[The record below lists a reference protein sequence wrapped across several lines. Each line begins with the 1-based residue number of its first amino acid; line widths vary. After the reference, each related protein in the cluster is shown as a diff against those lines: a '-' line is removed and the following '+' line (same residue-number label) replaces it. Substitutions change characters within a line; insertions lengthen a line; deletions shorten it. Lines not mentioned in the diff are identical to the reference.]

1 MAFLLSSR
9 TVSSMRVDAQV
20 HAHRADRSR
29 GQQERHCALWPP
41 GLQDRGGSPQRLPG
55 RRELREHPDDGA
67 PAGRHAMRTVA
78 LATLSFAALMSIPAL
93 LPLFRTIPWLAAT
106 LFHAVPGV
114 LLAAA
119 ALLIA
124 RALRTSPTPVKR

>member
-1 MAFLLSSR
+1 
-9 TVSSMRVDAQV
+9 
-20 HAHRADRSR
+20 
-29 GQQERHCALWPP
+29 
-41 GLQDRGGSPQRLPG
+41 
-55 RRELREHPDDGA
+55 
-67 PAGRHAMRTVA
+67 MRTVA